1 VSPVVVVLSESGR
14 EVERGC
20 DIEEVKVGRVAQW
33 ESEVPDVEAV
43 VIVVEFGRSGLA
55 LEAESEGRVAPLER
69 EGERDEEREKKP

>member
-1 VSPVVVVLSESGR
+1 VSPVVVVLPENGR
-14 EVERGC
+14 EGERGRDVERVEIGT
-20 DIEEVKVGRVAQW
+20 VAQW

-55 LEAESEGRVAPLER
+55 LEAESEGRVPPLER